1 MLEHVEQGDSLAAL
15 ADDASRLC
23 LYSHKHCGVYQYA
36 FRILRPIWRMK
47 ITNYASTQRMT
58 QQNLNRDAMI
68 PAQERLISLLNEL
81 TARED
86 DFVVQTCKNR
96 DLIPRESG
104 LVDEVVMINRLDTRL
119 SDEIEVAQRKS
130 GA

>member
-1 MLEHVEQGDSLAAL
+1 
-15 ADDASRLC
+15 
-23 LYSHKHCGVYQYA
+23 
-36 FRILRPIWRMK
+36 
-47 ITNYASTQRMT
+47 
-58 QQNLNRDAMI
+58 MI

-81 TARED
+81 TKRED